1 MDNFGLTLVGIPCP
15 LSKIAMFDYP
25 GSADLG
31 SITILIS
38 VGCLAG
44 FLNTIAGGGSM
55 LSLPTL
61 LFLEVPSAIANGTN
75 RIAIIAQALPAAIVY
90 FRKGFRDIAQS
101 IFLSILLLPGS
112 ILGAYIGTQIE
123 DKVFDRIV
131 ATILAITAISMFFGK
146 ANKSSKSKKPTHGS
160 IKRRH
165 LVYPLVFLLGFYG
178 GFIHIGI
185 GFLIMFILHKI
196 GGLSLIATNTHKIL
210 IVVPYSVA
218 SLLIFWGEV
227 SVLWYAGISLALGN
241 MFGGWIGAHV
251 TIKDGGKYIAPFYQ
265 ATILAMVAI
274 LVVR

>member
-1 MDNFGLTLVGIPCP
+1 MI
-15 LSKIAMFDYP
+15 DYP
-25 GSADLG
+25 GIADLG

-61 LFLEVPSAIANGTN
+61 LFLEVPSSIANGTN

-90 FRKGFRDIAQS
+90 FRKGFGDIAQS
-101 IFLSILLLPGS
+101 VFLSMLLLPGS
-112 ILGAYIGTQIE
+112 ILGAYLGTQID
-123 DKVFDRIV
+123 DKTFDKIV

-146 ANKSSKSKKPTHGS
+146 TDKENECKGRTSDS

-165 LVYPLVFLLGFYG
+165 LVYPMVFLLGFYG

-185 GFLIMFILHKI
+185 GFLIISILHKI
-196 GGLSLIATNTHKIL
+196 GGLNLIATNTHKIL

-227 SVLWYAGISLALGN
+227 SVLWYAGVSLALGT
-241 MFGGWIGAHV
+241 MFGGWVGAHM
-251 TIKDGGKYIAPFYQ
+251 TIKDGGKYITPLYQ
-265 ATILAMVAI
+265 GTIMTIVAI
-274 LVVR
+274 LLIR

>member
-1 MDNFGLTLVGIPCP
+1 
-15 LSKIAMFDYP
+15 MFDYP

-101 IFLSILLLPGS
+101 VFLSILLIPGS

-123 DKVFDRIV
+123 DKTFDRIV
-131 ATILAITAISMFFGK
+131 ATILAITAISTFFGK
-146 ANKSSKSKKPTHGS
+146 VDKDSECEKAAHDT

-185 GFLIMFILHKI
+185 GFLIIFILHKI
-196 GGLSLIATNTHKIL
+196 GGLSLVATNTHKIL

-227 SVLWYAGISLALGN
+227 SVLWYAGISLALGT
-241 MFGGWIGAHV
+241 MFGGWVGAHV
-251 TIKDGGKYIAPFYQ
+251 TIKEGGKYIAPFYR
-265 ATILAMVAI
+265 ATILAMVVI

>member
-1 MDNFGLTLVGIPCP
+1 
-15 LSKIAMFDYP
+15 MFDYP

-31 SITILIS
+31 SITILVS

-101 IFLSILLLPGS
+101 VFLSILLIPGS

-123 DKVFDRIV
+123 DKTFDRIV
-131 ATILAITAISMFFGK
+131 ATILAVTAISMLFGK
-146 ANKSSKSKKPTHGS
+146 ANKGNESKKARDGS

-185 GFLIMFILHKI
+185 GFLIIFILHKI

-241 MFGGWIGAHV
+241 MFGGWIGAHL
-251 TIKDGGKYIAPFYQ
+251 TIKDEGKYIAPFYQ